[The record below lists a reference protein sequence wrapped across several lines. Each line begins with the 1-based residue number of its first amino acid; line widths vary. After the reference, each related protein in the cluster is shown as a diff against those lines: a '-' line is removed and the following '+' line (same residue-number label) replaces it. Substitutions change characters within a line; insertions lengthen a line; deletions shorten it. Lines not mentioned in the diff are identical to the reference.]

1 MLKRIASLFCIWMQA
16 ICLFAPVNS
25 HAQSQRKDFLL
36 TSKTGCKLYHSAFR
50 VISNVE
56 LINVA
61 SSSRCVNGFYEGAI
75 VYGVR
80 WVIPFSDQTEKK
92 VEGTRV
98 GLMEA
103 GRFTG
108 LRMYYNAA
116 TTGGLMKQDAVVYT
130 INKQNKA
137 YSLQAQIESIRHEA
151 ANTDLRD
158 SQTHADFL
166 IAVLKVWDQ
175 DPEGFFKEYVGS
187 AGIATTT
194 NPAPA
199 QPANPNL
206 SRDDPKVFGRS
217 ARGG

>member
-16 ICLFAPVNS
+16 ICLLIPVNS
-25 HAQSQRKDFLL
+25 HAQSQRKEYLL
-36 TSKTGCKLYHSAFR
+36 TSKTGCKLHHPASAGLA
-50 VISNVE
+50 NVE

-61 SSSRCVNGFYEGAI
+61 SGSRCVNGFYEGAI

-80 WVIPFSDQTEKK
+80 WVIQFSDQTERKL
-92 VEGTRV
+92 EGTRV

-108 LRMYYNAA
+108 LRMYYNSA
-116 TTGGLMKQDAVVYT
+116 TAGGLMKQDAVVYA
-130 INKQNKA
+130 INKQSKA
-137 YSLQAQIESIRHEA
+137 YSLQAQIESIRQEA
-151 ANTDLRD
+151 ASSDDRNST
-158 SQTHADFL
+158 TNADFL

-175 DPEGFFKEYVGS
+175 DAEGFFKEYVGS
-187 AGIATTT
+187 TGIATTA

-199 QPANPNL
+199 QSANPSP